1 MYTVTLVLPSTKEGK
16 EEVQKKYARLLAE
29 ITCEKLTFE
38 QREMLISMLEKDVQN

>member
-16 EEVQKKYARLLAE
+16 EEVRRKYARLLAE

-38 QREMLISMLEKDVQN
+38 QREMLIEMLEKEQQ